1 MHDPIANFTG
11 VGHAIAFP
19 AIDATHSEV
28 GKYATAWISDATRVV
43 RTCSNLFHYFVCEKR
58 GSFLEMNA

>member
-28 GKYATAWISDATRVV
+28 SMQLPGFRMRHVLLGHAATFFIIFCA
-43 RTCSNLFHYFVCEKR
+43 KR
-58 GSFLEMNA
+58 EAVS